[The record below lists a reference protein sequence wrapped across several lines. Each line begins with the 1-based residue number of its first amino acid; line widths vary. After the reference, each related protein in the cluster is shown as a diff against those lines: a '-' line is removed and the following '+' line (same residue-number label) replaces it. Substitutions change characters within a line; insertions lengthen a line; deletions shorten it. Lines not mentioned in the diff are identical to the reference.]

1 MMETQGPHEHVHAPH
16 RTGFR
21 WLDISLALSAFFIS
35 LISLTVAIHHG
46 RTMDKLVASNSYPN
60 IDIEHSNQE
69 DLNDGLGQRPVL
81 NMELINTGIGP
92 ARIRS
97 VEVSFA
103 GKPVGNFLALL
114 AACCTGPAE
123 ASLPKTYVYFS
134 GDLRGQMLPAGKS
147 RRLFSWPEAPNDPR
161 WARLKALPTKI
172 DVRVCYCS
180 VFDECYVHDS
190 RRTEPERIQSCPVPA
205 VPYADE

>member
-1 MMETQGPHEHVHAPH
+1 MMETQGPHEHAHAPH

-46 RTMDKLVASNSYPN
+46 KTMDKLVTSNSYPN

-81 NMELINTGIGP
+81 NIELINTGIGP

-97 VEVSFA
+97 VEVSFG
-103 GKPVGNFLALL
+103 GKPVGNFPALL
-114 AACCTGPAE
+114 AACCTNAADG
-123 ASLPKTYVYFS
+123 SLPKTQIYFS

-161 WARLKALPTKI
+161 WARLKPLTTKV

-190 RRTEPERIQSCPVPA
+190 RRTEPESIEKCPVPA
-205 VPYADE
+205 LPYADE

>member
-1 MMETQGPHEHVHAPH
+1 MMETQGPHEHAHAPH

-46 RTMDKLVASNSYPN
+46 KTMDKLVTSNSYPN

-69 DLNDGLGQRPVL
+69 DLDDGLGQRPVL
-81 NMELINTGIGP
+81 NIELINTGIGP

-97 VEVSFA
+97 VEVSFG

-114 AACCTGPAE
+114 AACCANAADG
-123 ASLPKTYVYFS
+123 SLPKTQIYFS

-147 RRLFSWPEAPNDPR
+147 RRLFSWPEAQNDPR
-161 WARLKALPTKI
+161 WARLKPLTTKV

-180 VFDECYVHDS
+180 VFDECYAHDS
-190 RRTEPERIQSCPVPA
+190 RRTEPERIEKCPVPA
-205 VPYADE
+205 LPYADE